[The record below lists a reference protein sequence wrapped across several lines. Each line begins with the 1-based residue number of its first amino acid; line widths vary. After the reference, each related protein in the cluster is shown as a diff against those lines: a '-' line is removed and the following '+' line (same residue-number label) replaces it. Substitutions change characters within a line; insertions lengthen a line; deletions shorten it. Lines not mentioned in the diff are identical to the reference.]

1 MRTLGIVPARMGS
14 KGILGKNRRDF
25 CGQPLVSW
33 AIECAIRTCD
43 RIAVTSDDPYILDIA
58 RQYGV
63 EAIDRPAELAQD
75 RTPMLPV
82 VQHVL
87 ARQTAHEMEPCDVV
101 VLLQPTAPL
110 RTDEQVSKALLMLQW
125 GEEPPDSVVSVVQIP
140 AHYSPDFACWLS
152 NGHLIVPHVTQR
164 QDCRPRFSRDGTV
177 YAIRR
182 SLVRD
187 GDLYG
192 RCTPLLLSV
201 DETCNID
208 DESDWLRAEQMWRKR
223 GPVQVV

>member
-1 MRTLGIVPARMGS
+1 MRTLGVVPARAGS
-14 KGILGKNRRDF
+14 KSIRGKNARDF
-25 CGQPLVSW
+25 MGKPLVTW

-43 RIAVTSDDPYILDIA
+43 KVCVTSDDPYILGLA
-58 RQYGV
+58 REYGV
-63 EAIDRPAELAQD
+63 EAIERPDGLAQD

-82 VQHVL
+82 IRHAL
-87 ARQTAHEMEPCDVV
+87 DMHGAPCDVV

-110 RTDEQVSKALLMLQW
+110 RTDAQVKQALLLLQH
-125 GEEPPDSVVSVVQIP
+125 GDEPPDSVVSVVQIP

-152 NGHLIVPHVTQR
+152 EGKLIVPAHTRR

-182 SLVRD
+182 SLIMD

-208 DESDWLRAEQMWRKR
+208 EESDWARAEQMWRAR
-223 GPVQVV
+223 CSRS

>member
-1 MRTLGIVPARMGS
+1 MRTLAIVPARAGS
-14 KGILGKNRRDF
+14 KGIPNKNRREF
-25 CGQPLVSW
+25 MGKPLVTW
-33 AIECAIRTCD
+33 AIECGIRTCD
-43 RIAVTSDDPYILDIA
+43 KVAVTSDDPYILGLA
-58 RQYGV
+58 REYGV
-63 EAIDRPAELAQD
+63 EAIERPAELAQD

-82 VQHVL
+82 IQHSIAVHG
-87 ARQTAHEMEPCDVV
+87 APFDVV

-110 RTDEQVSKALLMLQW
+110 RTDVQVKQALLLLEH
-125 GEEPPDSVVSVVQIP
+125 GEDPPDSVVSVVQIP

-152 NGHLIVPHVTQR
+152 EGKLVVPHITRR

-182 SLVRD
+182 SLIMD

-192 RCTPLLLSV
+192 RCAPLLLSV

-208 DESDWLRAEQMWRKR
+208 EESDWARAEQMWRAR
-223 GPVQVV
+223 CSSG